1 VTLRSRATGIDD
13 FAGKLAQSA
22 FGRTPVCM
30 SVFALLGT
38 EVESTVKIEEIVVAA
53 PRLAY
58 IAT

>member
-1 VTLRSRATGIDD
+1 
-13 FAGKLAQSA
+13 
-22 FGRTPVCM
+22 M